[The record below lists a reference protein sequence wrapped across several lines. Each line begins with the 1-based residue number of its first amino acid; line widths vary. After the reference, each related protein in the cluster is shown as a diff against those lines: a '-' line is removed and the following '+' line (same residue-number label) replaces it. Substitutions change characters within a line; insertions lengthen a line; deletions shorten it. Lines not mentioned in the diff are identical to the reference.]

1 MGSDCIS
8 TMQSLNRV
16 TALSFGRFYELIEH
30 TADLGIEVTADNLKG
45 IFVNSAL
52 ALFDLIVGIENIQKV
67 VKRELRVSGRD
78 QTELLVAWLN
88 ELLYVYSVE
97 KLVFARFEDVK
108 LKPDSIE
115 VIAYGEP
122 LDPEKH
128 EVHIEVKAATY
139 HGLSLSKVDG
149 TWKARIIFDI

>member
-1 MGSDCIS
+1 M
-8 TMQSLNRV
+8 
-16 TALSFGRFYELIEH
+16 SFGRFYELIEH

-52 ALFDLIVGIENIQKV
+52 ALFDLMVGIENIQKV
-67 VKRELRVSGRD
+67 VKRELGVSGRD

-97 KLVFARFEDVK
+97 KLVFAGFEDVE
-108 LKPDSIE
+108 LRPDSIE
-115 VIAYGEP
+115 VIAYGE
-122 LDPEKH
+122 LFDPEKH

-149 TWKARIIFDI
+149 LWKARIIFDI